1 MLFSQRTALWDTN
14 NAVRL
19 TRVINCWDYERLLQI
34 FPLVSL
40 GFPSTLCLS
49 LSPPGCGDGGKA
61 PPKFGLSFQ
70 LNSFSGWKTPLWSK
84 VDVVMNHTERGMQGR
99 LSEDKRTKVRQER
112 LLKMLTFQRFL
123 IVVSKLPCLFKGVI
137 KSQFPFCDEMRGNTT
152 ATSAGRLML

>member
-49 LSPPGCGDGGKA
+49 LSLLPVAETEAK
-61 PPKFGLSFQ
+61 LL
-70 LNSFSGWKTPLWSK
+70 LNSGFLSSWIPFPDEKLRSGQKLMSSWITQ
-84 VDVVMNHTERGMQGR
+84 RGGCKGDSQKIRGR
-99 LSEDKRTKVRQER
+99 ECAKR
-112 LLKMLTFQRFL
+112 LLKMWTFQRLL
-123 IVVSKLPCLFKGVI
+123 IVVSKLRCLFKGVI
-137 KSQFPFCDEMRGNTT
+137 KSQLWLLVGV
-152 ATSAGRLML
+152 